1 MEGLLCYIII
11 STDLGIYGGPGT
23 NSPLI
28 PKDDFNYKEVTSLL
42 GFPGGTVVKNPPV
55 NLGDVGFPWVRKM
68 AVEVPGVEDGNPS
81 SILAWKIPWTEK
93 LGGLQSMR
101 SQRVGH
107 D

>member
-11 STDLGIYGGPGT
+11 STDLGIYGSPGT

-28 PKDDFNYKEVTSLL
+28 PKDGFNYKEVTSLL

-93 LGGLQSMR
+93 LGGLQSMGL
-101 SQRVGH
+101 QRVRH